1 MTVSAQG
8 ICGEDGVLAVPVAYA
23 KRGRTIG
30 FVVWIGADGTA
41 AVTDVA
47 DGDWSAGAIAPYA
60 PLADGTYTLDGT
72 WPAWRHYLDAVDG
85 EDVTPGAV
93 AATLANGRFKTPRS
107 RAALKLTLTA
117 KTGVLKG
124 SFKLFYQDGAR
135 VKSDKVT
142 LSGIVVGDE
151 IVGSGQVRRFGSFP
165 VCIRLK

>member
-1 MTVSAQG
+1 M
-8 ICGEDGVLAVPVAYA
+8 
-23 KRGRTIG
+23 
-30 FVVWIGADGTA
+30 
-41 AVTDVA
+41 
-47 DGDWSAGAIAPYA
+47 
-60 PLADGTYTLDGT
+60 
-72 WPAWRHYLDAVDG
+72 
-85 EDVTPGAV
+85 